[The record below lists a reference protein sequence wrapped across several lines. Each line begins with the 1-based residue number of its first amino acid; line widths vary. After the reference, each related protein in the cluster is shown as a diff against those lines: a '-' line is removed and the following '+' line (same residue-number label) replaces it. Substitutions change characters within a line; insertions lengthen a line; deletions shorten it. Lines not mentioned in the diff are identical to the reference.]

1 MVKKTE
7 KASVKFGI
15 SEYLRIRRYVMTRIM
30 AYSCNTDEDPRI
42 PSLQELSAKFKV
54 SRPTVCKALKELINE
69 NYLIAKPGLGTYI
82 NPLYILEHDF
92 RRKMPLVGLLLGDG
106 LLVHIDIY
114 YGEMFSGILR
124 ELVRIPCYVHQ
135 LSLSALSPDQVFDV
149 IREESLD
156 ALCWIQPPQK
166 LLPVVERL
174 RVAGLPVVT
183 CSADALT
190 KEESRQKND
199 VYFGIEE
206 LGIHCGRELLR
217 CNRKNIIFIGKE
229 PPHRQFFN
237 GLKKAFA
244 DQGVELNERL
254 CLNLD
259 SNTEHDL
266 RHIFRLGIEADA
278 IINPYIPYPQLAEL
292 LKSEQVDFEHKTL
305 LVQNSINLCGAPFQ
319 SGWLYDF
326 PMEELAVR
334 TVQRVRAVLNGSKLA
349 DAPECLEMRLRK
361 LGNFSEEQL

>member
-7 KASVKFGI
+7 KASVKFGV

-206 LGIHCGRELLR
+206 LDPLR
-217 CNRKNIIFIGKE
+217 TGTVALQPEKHHL
-229 PPHRQFFN
+229 HRQGTAAPAVF
-237 GLKKAFA
+237 
-244 DQGVELNERL
+244 QR
-254 CLNLD
+254 
-259 SNTEHDL
+259 TEKSIRGPRSRTQRASLPESGFQHGTRSPPYL
-266 RHIFRLGIEADA
+266 PPRH
-278 IINPYIPYPQLAEL
+278 
-292 LKSEQVDFEHKTL
+292 
-305 LVQNSINLCGAPFQ
+305 
-319 SGWLYDF
+319 
-326 PMEELAVR
+326 
-334 TVQRVRAVLNGSKLA
+334 
-349 DAPECLEMRLRK
+349 
-361 LGNFSEEQL
+361 